1 MSQTDDAAPG
11 KRSGRERSRTPS
23 RSRGR
28 SAVRFLKSL
37 PLPAVLTAALL
48 AGLAL
53 SPALRTAGQAE
64 QTDALAAWAAACA
77 RLEEAYGSEAASRIE
92 ALRSQALGSGRGLRT
107 QEETPRPLE
116 APSPGAAHPRP
127 SVPPAASAFSAVPSA
142 MPIRP
147 SALSVPPAPAVLQFL
162 NEAAASDPVIEK
174 KPTAEQEAGTL
185 RSETDLL
192 PPDGLPAAA
201 ALPAFDRENAPDTAL
216 SLLNGKTVPDEDA
229 RAFFE
234 NSPLLHAA
242 GTPEKGADALV
253 IFSSPTCPACRS
265 LMNLVREKAS
275 ELGFPVFIAPAGDAE
290 AAAAMLT
297 ADKSPE
303 KKEAAA
309 GAVRRNTAFAAAHL
323 GRARFPAA
331 LWITPGGARM
341 AGLGGSSFAVLAGA
355 LNIRAEK
362 RLRGDAAPPKPAAAH
377 NGADPG
383 E

>member
-11 KRSGRERSRTPS
+11 KRSGRERTRASS

-37 PLPAVLTAALL
+37 PLPVVLTAALL
-48 AGLAL
+48 AGFAL
-53 SPALRTAGQAE
+53 SFVLRAAGQAE

-92 ALRSQALGSGRGLRT
+92 ALRSQALGSGLNSQAEAPREARLPLPVT
-107 QEETPRPLE
+107 ALPRP
-116 APSPGAAHPRP
+116 ARPQSPAGAGIP
-127 SVPPAASAFSAVPSA
+127 AVPSA
-142 MPIRP
+142 MPVRP

-174 KPTAEQEAGTL
+174 KPTAEQAAGTL

-201 ALPAFDRENAPDTAL
+201 ALPAFDRESAPDTAA

-234 NSPLLHAA
+234 DSPLLHAA

-253 IFSSPTCPACRS
+253 IFTSPTCPACQS

-290 AAAAMLT
+290 AAAAML
-297 ADKSPE
+297 APDKSPE
-303 KKEAAA
+303 KKQAAA
-309 GAVRRNTAFAAAHL
+309 EAVRRNTAFAAAHL

-331 LWITPGGARM
+331 LWLTPGGARM

-362 RLRGDAAPPKPAAAH
+362 RLRGDAAPPKPHPDAV
-377 NGADPG
+377 GAEPG